1 MRKIILILSILVS
14 TLSTYALNINIVWTS
29 DFIKELHLECD
40 SIGCLD
46 GQNSDILR
54 EEICDEC
61 FSDSVNSTFI
71 FNNITTYLHADKKLP
86 LDEFITYLYTEEY
99 ITINYNS
106 PYDLVSSRSTEI
118 KKLLYKDLC
127 PNKHDAIIFFKRG
140 YADTFSSPELIYCG
154 EEIYTA
160 QLF

>member
-1 MRKIILILSILVS
+1 MRAIILLFFLPII
-14 TLSTYALNINIVWTS
+14 STYALSVNIIWTP
-29 DFIKELHLECD
+29 DFTKELHLEC
-40 SIGCLD
+40 SNIGCLD
-46 GQNSDILR
+46 GQSSDVI
-54 EEICDEC
+54 EEAICDEC

-71 FNNITTYLHADKKLP
+71 FNNITTYLHPNELIT
-86 LDEFITYLYTEEY
+86 LDEFITYLYTADF
-99 ITINYNS
+99 ISINYNS
-106 PYDLVSSRSTEI
+106 PYDLVSSRSMEI